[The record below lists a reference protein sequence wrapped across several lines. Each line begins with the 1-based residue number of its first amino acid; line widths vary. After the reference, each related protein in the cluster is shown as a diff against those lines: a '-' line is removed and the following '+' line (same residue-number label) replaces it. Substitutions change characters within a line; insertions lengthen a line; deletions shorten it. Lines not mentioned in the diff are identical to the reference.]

1 MRFFYFNRKEG
12 DVNLEIRQVGQVLV
26 LKADEGKHFENK
38 EGLHVGIE
46 LWLGNGD
53 HKENYTEVENE
64 KVQNG

>member
-1 MRFFYFNRKEG
+1 M
-12 DVNLEIRQVGQVLV
+12 EIRQVGQVLV

-53 HKENYTEVENE
+53 RKENYTEVEDE